1 MKKWKYG
8 LLLLAAALMLSGC
21 SKEEET
27 QTETE
32 PERPDYYVGV
42 EEGNAPYYVLDA
54 EGNASG
60 FYVELMNTLAEQTGF
75 TYEFR
80 AMSAAEYAAYAA
92 VSEEGDSDAGEA
104 DCDFFLGTLVP
115 EVGDASTYVQSEPV
129 YETGLCLLV
138 NRGQGIRET
147 KDLRSVSVA
156 ARAETEEERFSRYL
170 SAKYHADTVVF
181 QDAAGVMSD
190 VGQGYSQAVV
200 LDAGSAAS
208 AMGQNAN
215 LKLLTTSEKYF
226 SVHRFTASAG
236 QGIPEEIAAGLAQ
249 ISADGTLGALLQQAG
264 LQ

>member
-21 SKEEET
+21 SKEEEP

-104 DCDFFLGTLVP
+104 DCDFFLGTLAP
-115 EVGDASTYVQSEPV
+115 EVGD
-129 YETGLCLLV
+129 
-138 NRGQGIRET
+138 
-147 KDLRSVSVA
+147 VS
-156 ARAETEEERFSRYL
+156 
-170 SAKYHADTVVF
+170 
-181 QDAAGVMSD
+181 
-190 VGQGYSQAVV
+190 
-200 LDAGSAAS
+200 
-208 AMGQNAN
+208 
-215 LKLLTTSEKYF
+215 
-226 SVHRFTASAG
+226 
-236 QGIPEEIAAGLAQ
+236 
-249 ISADGTLGALLQQAG
+249 
-264 LQ
+264 